1 MTDDLSPRPSGV
13 LHQFSFVDALVAGLY
28 EGAFRASDVLGAGD
42 FGVGCGDALDGEIVL
57 LDGVMHLC
65 RGDGQVVDVAPD
77 ALLPFAEVSRF
88 TPTHT
93 ETVADLTEL
102 DFDALVDSLTPSSNL
117 FYGIRVDGVFER
129 MTVRE
134 AVRQQQPY
142 RGLAEAV
149 KGQHEDTSAHTTGTL
164 IGFRG
169 PDVFQGLSVAEFH
182 LHYIND
188 ARTFGGHV
196 MDFRLRSGMLA
207 LEAYDTFTLHL
218 PEVASYLSA
227 PLRRH
232 DSDAEIR
239 QAEGS

>member
-1 MTDDLSPRPSGV
+1 MVDDLGPRPSGA

-28 EGAFRASDVLGAGD
+28 EGAFAASAVLTHGD

-65 RGDGQVVDVAPD
+65 RGDGSVVDVASD
-77 ALLPFAEVSRF
+77 ALLPFAEVSHFR
-88 TPTHT
+88 PTHT
-93 ETVADLTEL
+93 QEVSDLTEL
-102 DFDALVDSLTPSSNL
+102 DFDGVVDSLTPSGNL
-117 FYGIRVDGVFER
+117 FYAIRVDGDFER

-142 RGLAEAV
+142 RGLADAV
-149 KGQHEDTSAHTTGTL
+149 KDQHEGTSGPTTGTL

-182 LHYIND
+182 LHYIDD
-188 ARTFGGHV
+188 ARGFGGHV

>member
-1 MTDDLSPRPSGV
+1 MTGDLGPRRSGV

-28 EGAFRASDVLGAGD
+28 EGAFRASAVLAEGD

-57 LDGVMHLC
+57 LDGAMHLC
-65 RGDGQVVDVAPD
+65 RGDGSVVDVLPD
-77 ALLPFAEVSRF
+77 AMLPFAEVAHFR
-88 TPTHT
+88 PTYR
-93 ETVADLTEL
+93 EPVADLTEL
-102 DFDALVDSLTPSSNL
+102 DFDALVDSLTPSGNL
-117 FYGIRVDGVFER
+117 FYGIRVDGIFER

-149 KGQHEDTSAHTTGTL
+149 RGQHEDTAARTTGTL

-188 ARTFGGHV
+188 ERTFGGHV
-196 MDFRLRSGMLA
+196 MDFRLASGMLA

-218 PEVASYLSA
+218 PAVESYLSA
-227 PLRRH
+227 PLRRS

-239 QAEGS
+239 HAEGT

>member
-1 MTDDLSPRPSGV
+1 VAETEAPRESGV

-28 EGAFRASDVLGAGD
+28 EGAFSASRILAAGD
-42 FGVGCGDALDGEIVL
+42 FGLGCGEALDGELVL
-57 LDGVMHLC
+57 LDGELHLC
-65 RGDGQVVDVAPD
+65 RADGTVTGVAPD
-77 ALLPFAEVSRF
+77 ALLPFAEVCRF
-88 TPTHT
+88 RPTDTHKVT
-93 ETVADLTEL
+93 GLDLAE
-102 DFDALVDSLTPSSNL
+102 FDGVVDSLTPSGNL
-117 FYGIRVDGVFER
+117 FYGIRVDGTFNR

-134 AVRQQQPY
+134 AARQQQPY

-149 KGQHEDTSAHTTGTL
+149 ADQHEDTSGPTTGTL

-207 LEAYDTFTLHL
+207 LETYDTFTLHL
-218 PEVASYLSA
+218 PEVESYLSA
-227 PLRRH
+227 PLTRH

-239 QAEGS
+239 HAEGT